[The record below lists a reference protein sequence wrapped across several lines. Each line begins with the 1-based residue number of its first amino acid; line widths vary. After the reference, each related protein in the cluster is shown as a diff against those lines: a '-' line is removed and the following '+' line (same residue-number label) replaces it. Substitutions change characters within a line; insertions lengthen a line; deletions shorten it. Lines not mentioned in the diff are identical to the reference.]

1 MINKKIIIIS
11 LLIVILMSV
20 QSVSA
25 SDDADIN
32 IIGDN
37 GDNGVLQAPNNEE
50 TYIDSENVINSDS
63 SEEITLDYATY
74 DNGGDSDSAEND
86 VLALDYQEGIENTDG
101 GVISSTI
108 GNFVFAEVWLQTS
121 TVTYLGDESSQEKD
135 LTLKNSYGDLSSIV
149 GLKYGQGIT
158 KNNVTIDDKDYGKVD
173 LKLTK
178 TVNATKAYVGDFV
191 VYTITVSNKGSVNAT
206 GVSVHEDLLEG
217 LSYISDDSRGEYY
230 PSIGIWDIG
239 DLNPGETRVLNI
251 LVQLTKAGNIL
262 NYAIVVANQEIENI
276 TSSYENVTIEVVEHG
291 AKSKTGNDAL
301 IHQKADV
308 RLKETGNP
316 LMILMIVLLSACVC
330 LRHKKE

>member
-74 DNGGDSDSAEND
+74 DNGGDSNSAEND

-149 GLKYGQGIT
+149 GLKYDDIT
-158 KNNVTIDDKDYGKVD
+158 KNNVAINDKDYDKVD

-291 AKSKTGNDAL
+291 AKSKTGNGAL

-330 LRHKKE
+330 LRHKQ

>member
-50 TYIDSENVINSDS
+50 TCIDSENVINSES

-74 DNGGDSDSAEND
+74 DNGEDSNSAEND
-86 VLALDYQEGIENTDG
+86 VLALDYQDGIENTDG

-108 GNFVFAEVWLQTS
+108 ENSVFTDVRVQNSAVS
-121 TVTYLGDESSQEKD
+121 YVGDESSQEKD

-149 GLKYGQGIT
+149 GLKYDDIT
-158 KNNVTIDDKDYGKVD
+158 KNNVAINDKDYDKVD

-206 GVSVHEDLLEG
+206 GVCVHEDLLEG
-217 LSYISDDSRGEYY
+217 LGYISDDSSGEYN
-230 PSIGIWDIG
+230 PTIGIWDIG
-239 DLNPGETRVLNI
+239 DLNPGETRTLNI
-251 LVQLTKAGNIL
+251 LVQLTKAGNI
-262 NYAIVVANQEIENI
+262 
-276 TSSYENVTIEVVEHG
+276 EHG